1 MALVHIGIGSNI
13 NKEVNVANALQDLD
27 NMFDNCRVSPIFE
40 SAAVNCTGDN
50 YYNLVMEFT
59 TSLSI
64 TALMQCLKD
73 LEITH
78 GRKATDRRYAP
89 RTLDLD
95 LLLFDNVIQ
104 SKSPILPRPEILYHA
119 FVLWPLAELAPNLC
133 HPEKGITMAEL
144 WRDFDKSTQ
153 VLALAKWQ
161 WPKIAELV

>member
-1 MALVHIGIGSNI
+1 MALVYIGIGSNI
-13 NKEVNVANALQDLD
+13 DKEYHVANALQDLD
-27 NMFDNCRVSPIFE
+27 KLFDNCRVSPIFE

-50 YYNLVMEFT
+50 YYNLVVEFT

-64 TALMQCLKD
+64 GELMQCLKA
-73 LEITH
+73 LEVTH

-104 SKSPILPRPEILYHA
+104 SVPPILPRPEILYHA
-119 FVLWPLAELAPNLC
+119 FVLWPLAELAPSLC
-133 HPEKGITMAEL
+133 HPVSGISMDEL

-153 VLALAKWQ
+153 VLKLAEWQ
-161 WPKIAELV
+161 WPEIAELA

>member
-1 MALVHIGIGSNI
+1 MALVYIGIGSNI
-13 NKEVNVANALQDLD
+13 DKEYHVANALQDLD
-27 NMFDNCRVSPIFE
+27 KRFDDCRVSPIFE

-64 TALMQCLKD
+64 HELMQCLKD
-73 LEITH
+73 LEIIH

-95 LLLFDNVIQ
+95 LLLFDNIIQ
-104 SKSPILPRPEILYHA
+104 STPPVLPRPEIIYHA
-119 FVLWPLAELAPNLC
+119 FVIWPLYELAPDLR
-133 HPEKGITMAEL
+133 HPGSVLSMAEL

-153 VLALAKWQ
+153 VLRLAEWQ
-161 WPKIAELV
+161 WPKITELA

>member
-1 MALVHIGIGSNI
+1 MALVHIGVGSNI

-27 NMFDNCRVSPIFE
+27 IMFDNCRVSSIFE

-50 YYNLVMEFT
+50 YYNLVVEFT

-104 SKSPILPRPEILYHA
+104 SESPVLPRPEILYHA
-119 FVLWPLAELAPNLC
+119 FVLWPLAELAPDLC
-133 HPEKGITMAEL
+133 HPESGMTMAAL

-153 VLALAKWQ
+153 VLALAQWQ
-161 WPKIAELV
+161 WPAITELV